1 MAQYTS
7 SNEREEPTTKNTLP
21 VRLRFRFDRDVKSF
35 TEKQKLKEFSTTRP
49 ALQLMLK
56 ELLDGKKKKKPSTR
70 TGKLEMEKLTS
81 KGKHTI

>member
-1 MAQYTS
+1 MGQYIS

-21 VRLRFRFDRDVKSF
+21 ARFRFRFDRDVKSF
-35 TEKQKLKEFSTTRP
+35 TEKQKIREFNTTRP

-56 ELLDGKKKKKPSTR
+56 ELLGGKENLT
-70 TGKLEMEKLTS
+70 TGKLQMEKLTS